1 MSSVNQAIISLLQS
15 LGDGDRKVVLD
26 AFKPADVPV
35 PVATPVAVAAPAAK
49 AKKSKKTAAPAEA
62 ASGEPPKKGNAWTA
76 FSTKLQ
82 IDHKEEVD
90 AARAAATLKRKE
102 AKDAGLPVPK
112 DTQGAHLAWCSAY
125 RAAHEDEWLQF
136 KAAWDLEHPKPV
148 ALSGSGADTSDDAT
162 TVADDAV
169 GGGATKKR
177 GPKKLADMT
186 PEEQAAA
193 KAARAAKKAAV
204 TPEEQAAKKAK
215 RDAKKAA
222 KPAEVSRSP
231 SPKVKDE

>member
-1 MSSVNQAIISLLQS
+1 MNQAIISLLQA

-26 AFKPADVPV
+26 AFKPADVPT
-35 PVATPVAVAAPAAK
+35 PVAAAVTASAATPVAKAKKTKKAAAPADDSA
-49 AKKSKKTAAPAEA
+49 
-62 ASGEPPKKGNAWTA
+62 PKKGNAWTA
-76 FSTKLQ
+76 FTTKLQ
-82 IDHKEEVD
+82 LEHKEEVD

-125 RAAHEDEWLQF
+125 RTAHEAEWLEF
-136 KAAWDLEHPKPV
+136 KAAWDLEHPKP
-148 ALSGSGADTSDDAT
+148 APISGSGADTSDDAD
-162 TVADDAV
+162 TVVDDAA
-169 GGGATKKR
+169 GSGAPAKKR

-222 KPAEVSRSP
+222 KPAEASRAP
-231 SPKVKDE
+231 SPPKMKDE

>member
-26 AFKPADVPV
+26 AFKPADVPM
-35 PVATPVAVAAPAAK
+35 PVATPVPVAAPVAK

-76 FSTKLQ
+76 FTTKLQ

-125 RAAHEDEWLQF
+125 RAAHEEEWLQF

-162 TVADDAV
+162 TVADDAA
-169 GGGATKKR
+169 GGAKKR

-222 KPAEVSRSP
+222 KPAEASRAP
-231 SPKVKDE
+231 SPPKMKDE